1 MLSHNFVINILYCVW
16 VVNTCFARA
25 SLLIVIRCLQ
35 NMLCCA
41 ACTSFHPAK
50 GKSSSLKN
58 PEFRLT
64 ARAASGM
71 TDISYAMDLR
81 SSH

>member
-1 MLSHNFVINILYCVW
+1 MLSHNFVTNILYCVW

-41 ACTSFHPAK
+41 ACTSFHSRE
-50 GKSSSLKN
+50 GGN
-58 PEFRLT
+58 PV
-64 ARAASGM
+64 A
-71 TDISYAMDLR
+71 
-81 SSH
+81 

>member
-1 MLSHNFVINILYCVW
+1 MLSHNFVTNILYCVW
-16 VVNTCFARA
+16 VVCARVA
-25 SLLIVIRCLQ
+25 AYRYSLPVEHALLRGLHLVPFPR
-35 NMLCCA
+35 
-41 ACTSFHPAK
+41 K
-50 GKSSSLKN
+50 WKSSSLKN

-64 ARAASGM
+64 ARAASRM